1 MLMLWLKLAMQ
12 RGKWK
17 GSHRRRGR
25 GLFRKFMR
33 KWTQLDKKMRR
44 IDTVIVVRFQLR
56 VYW

>member
-1 MLMLWLKLAMQ
+1 MLWLKLAMQ